1 MRITVLLLLVLVI
14 ACAQTNGKRQCRSA
28 KSKAQPEYEVALR
41 FISDYARYS
50 NDMDSETRL
59 IDWIGSRK
67 DITDSFKSELRRI
80 LDEAEKESPETGL
93 GFDPVVDA
101 QDFPSSFEI
110 AQTDGM
116 YVVVKGIEWPEFKLT
131 ISVRS
136 VGGKWC
142 VDGAGIVNIP
152 ENKRIQLLLMVLK
165 SDPFIS

>member
-14 ACAQTNGKRQCRSA
+14 ACAQTNGKKTNAVPA

-110 AQTDGM
+110 AQTDGL

-152 ENKRIQLLLMVLK
+152 ENKRIQRY
-165 SDPFIS
+165 